1 MAGCCEP
8 SFIESDLTFAYII
21 GHFRL
26 NEMLLHVDAHKE
38 GAEITYLVVILHL
51 IDSYIL
57 NFQFRHHEHGRV
69 ESRLDTDIYF
79 FLYWGGLLFLRYSSG
94 TTAVQAIANKPGRM
108 NLRSIFMA
116 ISHFL

>member
-1 MAGCCEP
+1 MQHRLHG
-8 SFIESDLTFAYII
+8 SIIRLDGRMLQLSLSKVISHLLII

-79 FLYWGGLLFLRYSSG
+79 FVLGRSTFLRYSSG
-94 TTAVQAIANKPGRM
+94 RQPCRLWLTNREG
-108 NLRSIFMA
+108 
-116 ISHFL
+116 

>member
-1 MAGCCEP
+1 MLRTEL
-8 SFIESDLTFAYII
+8 IESDLTFAYII

-79 FLYWGGLLFLRYSSG
+79 FCIGAVHFFCVIVLADSRAGYS
-94 TTAVQAIANKPGRM
+94 
-108 NLRSIFMA
+108 
-116 ISHFL
+116 